1 MRIIR
6 RAFQSVTRRAS
17 RSALLILVMTACV
30 ALALSGLSISAA
42 SREAARLAR
51 EKLGATV
58 TLRVDSRKLMQ
69 AVQNGDTTAESVSRT
84 VPLAA
89 ATEIAKLP
97 QVKAYNYTSS
107 TSAVSETLEPVEI
120 DSSSDT
126 STTTSGQTA
135 KSGSG
140 TNPGMLGP
148 GDGRGFGGNANFVQ
162 PDFQVEGALESGLL
176 STFASGTATITEGRA
191 LTADDTGK
199 AVCLIETQL
208 ASANSLKLGDTITLQ
223 SVDKSAEQSF
233 QVVGIYQTDS
243 SVELSGPIRLAFMNP
258 VNTIYLPYD
267 QTATLSTESD
277 DSTTTTDTIASSGVS
292 SVQYLLGDPTQIDA
306 FKTAA
311 QAVNLNWDWYKLDAN
326 DSRYEQMV
334 APIENVAASSNIV
347 VIVTAVAGAAIL
359 ALLLLLSLRDRTRE
373 IGVLLSLG
381 EKKSALAGQM
391 VIEALMLIVV
401 AFVFGSLIGGGIAG
415 RIGNSLLA
423 REVTTSQ
430 TLAQQGAA
438 GQVMLMGGRGQQSL
452 RSVTP
457 ISTINVKAGLTELMQ
472 AGGVVLATV
481 FAAVLLPV
489 ANLLRLKPRQILIRH
504 E

>member
-1 MRIIR
+1 
-6 RAFQSVTRRAS
+6 
-17 RSALLILVMTACV
+17 
-30 ALALSGLSISAA
+30 
-42 SREAARLAR
+42 
-51 EKLGATV
+51 
-58 TLRVDSRKLMQ
+58 LRKRGSSS
-69 AVQNGDTTAESVSRT
+69 TTSSVSQ
-84 VPLAA
+84 PFAA
-89 ATEIAKLP
+89 
-97 QVKAYNYTSS
+97 QQG
-107 TSAVSETLEPVEI
+107 
-120 DSSSDT
+120 
-126 STTTSGQTA
+126 TT
-135 KSGSG
+135 
-140 TNPGMLGP
+140 
-148 GDGRGFGGNANFVQ
+148 
-162 PDFQVEGALESGLL
+162 
-176 STFASGTATITEGRA
+176 
-191 LTADDTGK
+191 
-199 AVCLIETQL
+199 
-208 ASANSLKLGDTITLQ
+208 
-223 SVDKSAEQSF
+223 
-233 QVVGIYQTDS
+233 
-243 SVELSGPIRLAFMNP
+243 
-258 VNTIYLPYD
+258 
-267 QTATLSTESD
+267 
-277 DSTTTTDTIASSGVS
+277 ASSGVS

-306 FKTAA
+306 FRTAA
-311 QAVNLNWDWYKLDAN
+311 QAVNLNWDWYRLDAN

-452 RSVTP
+452 RGVTP

>member
-1 MRIIR
+1 M
-6 RAFQSVTRRAS
+6 TRRAS

-69 AVQNGDTTAESVSRT
+69 AVQNGDTTAQSVSRT
-84 VPLAA
+84 VPLDA

-107 TSAVSETLEPVEI
+107 TSAVSETLEPVKV
-120 DSSSDT
+120 DSSST
-126 STTTSGQTA
+126 SSSGTTSDQTT
-135 KSGSG
+135 KSGSS
-140 TNPGMLGP
+140 TNPGMFGP

-233 QVVGIYQTDS
+233 QIVGLYQTDS
-243 SVELSGPIRLAFMNP
+243 SVDLSGPIRLAFMNP

-267 QTATLSTESD
+267 QTATLSTQSD
-277 DSTTTTDTIASSGVS
+277 DSTNTTTATTSSGVS

-311 QAVNLNWDWYKLDAN
+311 KAVDLNWDWYTLDAN
-326 DSRYEQMV
+326 DSRYQQMV
-334 APIENVAASSNIV
+334 APIENVAASSNVV

-391 VIEALMLIVV
+391 VIEALMLIVI

-452 RSVTP
+452 RGVTP

-472 AGGVVLATV
+472 AGGVILATV